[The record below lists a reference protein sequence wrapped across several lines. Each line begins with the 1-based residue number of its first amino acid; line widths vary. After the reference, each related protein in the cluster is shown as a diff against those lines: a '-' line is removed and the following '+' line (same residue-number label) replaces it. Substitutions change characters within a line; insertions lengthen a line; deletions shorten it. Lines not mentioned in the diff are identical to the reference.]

1 LPIAAVLFA
10 RPEWLPAVQR
20 NLLLFL
26 AIYTL
31 GILIAIG
38 LMGRSKV
45 LDILFTK
52 E

>member
-1 LPIAAVLFA
+1 MAAGCSAKSELVLI
-10 RPEWLPAVQR
+10 V
-20 NLLLFL
+20 
-26 AIYTL
+26 YTT